1 MSALPKYRLTASEY
15 LTIERAAAY
24 KSEFYQGEMFAMA
37 GASKE
42 HNRVKENLIGLMF
55 SQLLGTPC
63 SSTSSDQRVLI
74 EETGLYTYPDI
85 VVTCGPGE
93 YDPDDEDSLT
103 NPTAIIE
110 VLSPST
116 EGYDRGAK
124 FRQYTRIRSLK
135 EYLVVAQAEAAIE
148 RYARQADGTWNIT
161 SFVGLEAELAF
172 ESMPVRIP
180 LGSIYRGV
188 EFAGAAVVG

>member
-1 MSALPKYRLTASEY
+1 MSALPKHRYTAREY
-15 LTIERAAAY
+15 LALERAADY
-24 KSEFYQGEMFAMA
+24 KSEFYQGEIFAMA

-55 SQLLGTPC
+55 PQLLGTPC
-63 SSTSSDQRVLI
+63 STTSSDQRVLI

-93 YDPDDEDSLT
+93 YDPEDKDTLT
-103 NPTAIIE
+103 NPTALIE

-124 FRQYTRIRSLK
+124 FRQSTTIRTLK
-135 EYLVVAQAEAAIE
+135 EYLVVAQEEPAIE
-148 RYARQADGTWNIT
+148 RYTRQADGTWTIT
-161 SFVGLEAELAF
+161 SFVGLAAELVF
-172 ESMPVRIP
+172 QSIPVRIP
-180 LGSIYRGV
+180 LVGIYRGV
-188 EFAGAAVVG
+188 EFGEPAA